1 MTKLIQNNKTPTR
14 RMTECI
20 QQTFGF
26 QGLAGR
32 KVEADFKGGNLSAD
46 GGILLLRE
54 VDSKTGMIGQLATCF
69 SDFRKQHLIV
79 HSVEDLLRQR
89 VFAMAMGYE
98 DLNDHDT
105 LRCDPVM
112 AVGVGK
118 SDPLGLDR
126 SGESYGKA
134 LAGKSTLN
142 RLELTNVKTSGDV
155 PSMGV
160 HKIVANHE
168 VIERL
173 LVRLAVSRLAED
185 TEEVVLDFDATD
197 SLIHGDQEGRFFHGY
212 YRNYCFLPLYCFIGE
227 WPVWAQLRTSD
238 RDACDGTVEALE
250 KIVPLIRE
258 RFPTARI
265 ILRGD
270 SGFARETIFTWCESN
285 EVFYV
290 TGLAKNA
297 ALLRHLAP
305 AMFRAKADACV
316 RGGYCTYFNEFNYQT
331 AKSWSRTRRVIG
343 KAQVNP
349 KGENP
354 RFVVTNLP
362 GDLPRWQPQSLYREF
377 YCARG
382 NMENRIKEQQLDLF
396 ADRMS
401 CEAMSANQLRL
412 WLSTFAYV
420 LMIDLRERG
429 LSESKVYA
437 KASPAII
444 RNHLL
449 KIATAVTVSVRRVL
463 LRWSSSFRFQAEI
476 AACHSRLQAS
486 PGSG

>member
-1 MTKLIQNNKTPTR
+1 
-14 RMTECI
+14 MTECI

-26 QGLAGR
+26 QDLGNR
-32 KVEADFKGGNLSAD
+32 KVEADFRGGNLSAD

-54 VDSKTGMIGQLATCF
+54 VDRSSGMIGQLAGCF
-69 SDFRKQHLIV
+69 TDFRDQNLIEHTV
-79 HSVEDLLRQR
+79 SDLLRQR
-89 VFAMAMGYE
+89 VFGMAMGYE

-112 AVGVGK
+112 ALGVGK
-118 SDPLGLDR
+118 SDPLGLNR
-126 SGESYGKA
+126 GGANRGKP

-142 RLELTNVKTSGDV
+142 RLELTNAKTGEGV
-155 PSMGV
+155 LPGGV
-160 HKIVANHE
+160 HKIRADFAA
-168 VIERL
+168 IETL
-173 LVRLAVSRLAED
+173 LIRLAVSRLRED
-185 TEEVVLDFDATD
+185 TDEIVLDFDATD
-197 SLIHGDQEGRFFHGY
+197 SLLHGNQEGKFFHGY
-212 YRNYCFLPLYCFIGE
+212 YDSYCYLPLYCFIGS
-227 WPVWAQLRTSD
+227 WPVLAQLRTSN
-238 RDACDGTVEALE
+238 RDACEGTVEALE
-250 KIVPLIRE
+250 KIVPIIRE
-258 RFPTARI
+258 RFPEARV

-270 SGFARETIFTWCESN
+270 SGFARETIFAWCEEN
-285 EVFYV
+285 GIFYV

-297 ALLRHLAP
+297 VLLRHLDP

-316 RGGYCTYFNEFNYQT
+316 RGGYCTRFCEFTYST

-354 RFVVTNLP
+354 RFVVTNLTGEP
-362 GDLPRWQPQSLYREF
+362 PQWRPEPLYREF

-401 CEAMSANQLRL
+401 CEVMSANQLRL

-429 LSESKVYA
+429 LSKSKVYA
-437 KASPAII
+437 KASPGII
-444 RNHLL
+444 RTHLL
-449 KIATAVTVSVRRVL
+449 KIAAVVTVSVRRVMV
-463 LRWSSSFRFQAEI
+463 RWSSSFRFQAEV
-476 AACHSRLQAS
+476 AACCARLQGA
-486 PGSG
+486 PG